1 MKVLYLSTWFPYPPD
16 NGSRVRAYYLLRALA
31 ERHEVYLIS
40 LLQDDSKRENAAH
53 LESFCKVWSLHESRW
68 FKPGTLK
75 SFLGFFS
82 RRPRFC
88 VDTFDPAIKVAVADA
103 VERIAPDVMVAST
116 LGVVEYV
123 PDNPNVPSVLDEHNC
138 EYAVVMRAAEERTG
152 ALTRFRYDLGWRKF
166 ARWEAE
172 MCRRFDAVAIVS
184 EQDME
189 SLLCAGPDLR
199 NLQIIP
205 NGVDVERFDPSRW
218 SPERGMLIYNGA
230 LTYGPNL
237 GAARYYAA
245 EIYPILRER
254 LPDVRLRI
262 TGRTTGVDLR
272 GVEDCPGIEMTGY
285 VADMRDVLYKSAA
298 CIVPLIHGGGS
309 RLKIVE
315 AMAAGVPV
323 VSTSKGVEGI
333 GHAAGEHLLIANG
346 PREFAEA
353 VERVLTDPGLAG
365 SLAASAR
372 KLVEE
377 RYSWKTIGDSFADL
391 VERAVAERKTS

>member
-16 NGSRVRAYYLLRALA
+16 NGSRIRAYHLLRALA
-31 ERHEVYLIS
+31 ERHEVHLIS

-88 VDTFDPAIKVAVADA
+88 VDTFDPAIKAAVADA
-103 VERIAPDVMVAST
+103 VERIAPDVIVAST

-123 PDNPNVPSVLDEHNC
+123 PDNPKVPSVLDEHNC
-138 EYAVVMRAAEERTG
+138 EYAVVKRAAGERTG
-152 ALTRFRYDLGWRKF
+152 ALTRFRYDLGWKKF

-172 MCRRFDAVAIVS
+172 MCRRFDAVAMVS

-205 NGVDVERFDPSRW
+205 NGVDVQQFDPGSR
-218 SPERGMLIYNGA
+218 SPEPNALIYNGA

-237 GAARYYAA
+237 GAARYYAF
-245 EIYPILRER
+245 EVYPILKER

-272 GVEDCPGIEMTGY
+272 GVEDCPGIELTGY
-285 VADMRDVLYKSAA
+285 VADIRDVLYKSAA
-298 CIVPLIHGGGS
+298 CIVPLRHGGGS
-309 RLKIVE
+309 RLKILE

-323 VSTSKGVEGI
+323 VSTSKGAEGM
-333 GHAAGEHLLIANG
+333 GHVAGEHLLVADG
-346 PREFAEA
+346 PRDFASA
-353 VERVLTDPGLAG
+353 VERVLTDPGLAAR
-365 SLAASAR
+365 LAASAR

-377 RYSWKTIGDSFADL
+377 RYGWKKIGESFADV
-391 VERAVAERKTS
+391 VERTVAERKTS